1 MKLRMRQAVALALAD
16 AMERDD
22 TVVVFGE
29 DVAVA
34 EGPFKTSEGLLD
46 RFGPLRVRDTPIS
59 EMGFLGLA
67 VGAAA
72 CGLRPVAEIMFVEFV
87 GVALDQLTTEAAFF
101 HYLSNG
107 ELTVPLVV
115 RASVGSG
122 LGFGLQHSRT
132 LEQWLVGTPGLKVVS
147 PSDGQTAYGLLRS
160 AIIDDNPVVV
170 LEPRALYAERYDV
183 VTGDDGLV
191 PLGRAGVVRPGTD
204 VTIVGLGQTT
214 GIALNAASNSADD
227 VDAEV
232 VDLRTLVPWDRST
245 VFESVART
253 KRLVVVEE
261 SPRSG
266 GWGSELCA
274 EATAELFG
282 ELAAPPVR
290 ITCPDVPVPYPAH
303 LERLYLPQADEV
315 ARQVTEYVRT
325 GRQPSPWWQREGAA
339 R

>member
-1 MKLRMRQAVALALAD
+1 MKLRMRQAVARALAD
-16 AMERDD
+16 AMEQDD

-34 EGPFKTSEGLLD
+34 EGPFKTSEGLIE

-72 CGLRPVAEIMFVEFV
+72 CGLRPVAEIMFVEFM
-87 GVALDQLTTEAAFF
+87 GVALDQITTEAAFF

-107 ELTVPLVV
+107 ELNVPLVV
-115 RASVGSG
+115 RTSVGSG

-132 LEQWLVGTPGLKVVS
+132 LEQWLVGTPGLTVVS
-147 PSDGQTAYGLLRS
+147 PSDAQTAYGLLRS
-160 AIIDDNPVVV
+160 AILDDNPVVV
-170 LEPRALYAERYDV
+170 LEPRALYAERFEL

-191 PLGRAGVVRPGTD
+191 PLGRAAIVRPGSD
-204 VTIVGLGQTT
+204 VTIVALGQTT
-214 GIALNAASNSADD
+214 GIALKAAEAAGD

-232 VDLRTLVPWDRST
+232 VDLRTLVPWDRTT
-245 VFESVART
+245 VFKSVART

-266 GWGSELCA
+266 GWGSEICA
-274 EATAELFG
+274 EVTTELFG
-282 ELAAPPVR
+282 DLLAPPMR

-303 LERLYLPQADEV
+303 LERLYLPQAEEV
-315 ARQVTEYVRT
+315 TTQITEYVRT
-325 GRQPSPWWQREGAA
+325 GRQPPSWWQREGVG
-339 R
+339 

>member
-1 MKLRMRQAVALALAD
+1 
-16 AMERDD
+16 
-22 TVVVFGE
+22 
-29 DVAVA
+29 
-34 EGPFKTSEGLLD
+34 
-46 RFGPLRVRDTPIS
+46 
-59 EMGFLGLA
+59 
-67 VGAAA
+67 
-72 CGLRPVAEIMFVEFV
+72 MFVEFV

-160 AIIDDNPVVV
+160 AIDDDNPVVV

-183 VTGDDGLV
+183 VTGDDGIV
-191 PLGRAGVVRPGTD
+191 PLGRAAVVRSGTD

-214 GIALNAASNSADD
+214 GIALEAAANSAGD

-253 KRLVVVEE
+253 KRLAVVEE

-274 EATAELFG
+274 EVTAELFG

-303 LERLYLPQADEV
+303 LEKLYLPQADEV
-315 ARQVTEYVRT
+315 AGQVGAYVQT
-325 GRQPSPWWQREGAA
+325 GRRPAPWWQRDGVLT
-339 R
+339 

>member
-1 MKLRMRQAVALALAD
+1 MKLRMRQAVAHALAD

-34 EGPFKTSEGLLD
+34 EGPFKTSEGLLE

-132 LEQWLVGTPGLKVVS
+132 LEQWLLGTPGLKVVS

-160 AIIDDNPVVV
+160 AIDDDNPVVV
-170 LEPRALYAERYDV
+170 LEPRALYAERFDV
-183 VTGDDGLV
+183 VTGDEGIV
-191 PLGRAGVVRPGTD
+191 PLGRAAVVRPGSD
-204 VTIVGLGQTT
+204 VTIVALGQTT
-214 GIALNAASNSADD
+214 GIALAAATDIAD
-227 VDAEV
+227 VDVEV

-245 VFESVART
+245 VLESVART

-266 GWGSELCA
+266 GWGSEICA
-274 EATAELFG
+274 EVTAELFG

-303 LERLYLPQADEV
+303 LERMYLPQADEV
-315 ARQVTEYVRT
+315 ARLVGEYVQT
-325 GRQPSPWWQREGAA
+325 GRQPAPWWQRDGMVT
-339 R
+339 